1 MADFIMCKNN
11 NCEFKEM
18 CYRYR
23 AIPIDS
29 QKYTDY
35 IYDRD
40 SCLIPIKIRKVLS
53 MEETEGERF
62 EKQSRGKDIRD
73 FKFRNIR

>member
-1 MADFIMCKNN
+1 MADFIMCKNRT
-11 NCEFKEM
+11 CMFKEM

-23 AIPIDS
+23 AVPNNF

-53 MEETEGERF
+53 MEEIENEYF
-62 EKQSRGKDIRD
+62 
-73 FKFRNIR
+73 

>member
-1 MADFIMCKNN
+1 MAEFIICKNKT
-11 NCEFKEM
+11 CEFKEL

-23 AIPIDS
+23 AIPINS

-53 MEETEGERF
+53 MEEIENESF
-62 EKQSRGKDIRD
+62 EKQSRRNDTKDFR
-73 FKFRNIR
+73 FRNI